1 MSMQAIKMMHWTRE
15 QKQRYAALP
24 TDPQE
29 ATWECATCG
38 CIEPRAYDVDGILHY
53 SRVNMCP
60 CQIAA
65 KERQEQEQRQQQWRE
80 TEMKQTY
87 GWLGSHWENSAL
99 SKKRFESFKADKQP
113 EAYETAR
120 VYAQSPKGTLVL
132 YGSFGTGKTHL
143 LSAVCNEA
151 LAKHNVT
158 SLFAL
163 APDLFGA
170 IQWRIQHNE
179 EYASLIDQAGRV
191 RLLVIDDIDKAKWT
205 EFREEVYLSIIDKR
219 VNRELPTAISTN
231 RLDELASFVGG
242 AVASR
247 LQIGQIAVEMA
258 GADYRKEM

>member
-1 MSMQAIKMMHWTRE
+1 MSTAIIKTLGWPKERQE
-15 QKQRYAALP
+15 QYTDLP

-29 ATWECATCG
+29 ATWQCETCG
-38 CIEPRAYDVDGILHY
+38 PVKPHGYDVKGVIHY
-53 SRVNMCP
+53 SRVSACR
-60 CQIAA
+60 CQIEA
-65 KERQEQEQRQQQWRE
+65 KERKEKERQHQQWLE
-80 TEMKQTY
+80 TQVKQTY
-87 GWLGSHWENSAL
+87 GWLGSRWENSAL
-99 SKKRFESFKADKQP
+99 NKKSFETFKPDKQP

-120 VYAQSPKGTLVL
+120 CYAMSPKGTLIL

-151 LAKHNVT
+151 LVKHNVT

-170 IQWRIQHNE
+170 IQWRMQHNE
-179 EYASLIDQAGRV
+179 EYASLIDQAARV

-247 LQIGQIAVEMA
+247 LQIGQIAVEMI